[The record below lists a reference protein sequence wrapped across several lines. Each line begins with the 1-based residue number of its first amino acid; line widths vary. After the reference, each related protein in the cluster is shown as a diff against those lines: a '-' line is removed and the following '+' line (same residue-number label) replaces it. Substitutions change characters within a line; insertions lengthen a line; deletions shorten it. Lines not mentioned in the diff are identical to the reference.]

1 MYLNSNPSPAANVT
15 LDESTANILLGTP
28 VRTAPTGKLMCAVTS
43 SLAGRVGS
51 TVSESTYSVTT
62 PKSLVILATNSSPVY
77 VSPAINTELFPPEPI
92 VKSS

>member
-15 LDESTANILLGTP
+15 LGESTANILFGTP
-28 VRTAPTGKLMCAVTS
+28 VRTAPLGKLICAVTS
-43 SLAGRVGS
+43 SLAGRSGS

-62 PKSLVILATNSSPVY
+62 LKSLVIFSTKSSPVY
-77 VSPAINTELFPPEPI
+77 VSPETNTELFPPEPI